1 MLTSRSEGATSNK
14 RTRNS
19 NTASDSTNAGSAGVA
34 NAATTIDARLGPR
47 LAPIKPSLVSQPTE
61 LQGTIISLTKEM
73 LETRDA
79 IKQRKTSYAR
89 YEQPSKDPTT
99 GNVVKDKEGNPLPFI
114 PGALREKCPLK
125 ASTAANNDTI
135 MAELMEDAR
144 KEHAAYIVK
153 MTAVAKS
160 IAAREI
166 TIREES
172 LRSTVYKLINKIALA
187 SVIREELSVGLP
199 TDCAIGRPEF
209 VGLIALAVVE
219 GSTANFA
226 SKLGMDTVGAPA
238 DDCQKSNNY
247 PAAMP
252 REEDMAFLTPIVTKL
267 LTDIPNFTT
276 VLWDLDDKKDVDRKI
291 NAEIKKELEKAAIV
305 ELTEDVEDELDA
317 IDLTDAPK
325 DRLRDF
331 IDKRV
336 QQGLD
341 KKTVQFKKA
350 MRKNSSGEAKTP
362 TSRPTASGTKSKN
375 NSAKQQSKQQS
386 KQQLKQ
392 GTNPKSKDQTS
403 TAEPRSKKQQSNAN
417 TKNRNQR
424 NVQNAEKAGGSSGG
438 KKRGA
443 GRR

>member
-1 MLTSRSEGATSNK
+1 MSTSRSEGATSNK

-19 NTASDSTNAGSAGVA
+19 TTASDSNNAGSAGVA
-34 NAATTIDARLGPR
+34 NAAATIDARLGTR
-47 LAPIKPSLVSQPTE
+47 LLPIKPSLVSQPTE
-61 LQGTIISLTKEM
+61 LQGTIISLCKEM

-89 YEQPSKDPTT
+89 YDQPSKDPTT
-99 GNVVKDKEGNPLPFI
+99 GNVVKDKEGNPLPFV

-125 ASTAANNDTI
+125 ASTVANNDAT
-135 MAELMEDAR
+135 MTELMENAR

-166 TIREES
+166 AIREEI
-172 LRSTVYKLINKIALA
+172 LRSTLYKLINKIALA
-187 SVIREELSVGLP
+187 SVIREEMSVGLP
-199 TDCAIGRPEF
+199 ANCEIGRQEF
-209 VGLIALAVVE
+209 VGLIALAVVG
-219 GSTANFA
+219 GSPATFA
-226 SKLGMDTVGAPA
+226 AKSGMDTAVALA

-247 PAAMP
+247 PTAMP
-252 REEDMAFLTPIVTKL
+252 RDEDMEFLTPIVTKL
-267 LTDIPNFTT
+267 LTDVPNFTT
-276 VLWDLDDKKDVDRKI
+276 ALWNLDDERDVNRKI

-305 ELTEDVEDELDA
+305 ESTEDVEDELDA

-325 DRLRDF
+325 DKLRDF

-336 QQGLD
+336 KEGLD

-350 MRKNSSGEAKTP
+350 MRKNSSGEAKTQ

-375 NSAKQQSKQQS
+375 NSAKQQSKQ
-386 KQQLKQ
+386 
-392 GTNPKSKDQTS
+392 GTNPKSKDQTP
-403 TAEPRSKKQQSNAN
+403 TAEPRSKKQRSNAN
-417 TKNRNQR
+417 AKNHNQR
-424 NVQNAEKAGGSSGG
+424 NVQNAEKAGGSNGGG